1 MTMALFFGGIAAVQA
16 VLAADAIVDGMI
28 AELAW

>member
-1 MTMALFFGGIAAVQA
+1 MIMALFFGGIAAVQA
-16 VLAADAIVDGMI
+16 ESGADAIVDGMI